1 MRVEPFELTSL
12 PQLRE
17 LVNQHLSAVVP
28 GWALTGD
35 AVAEYPKRDPG
46 GNRRGPLLPSPG
58 LERVRK
64 TDPVL
69 AAPSSVGHADRR
81 KSSSLYARLAPAG
94 VRTQDR

>member
-1 MRVEPFELTSL
+1 MRVEPFERTSL

-17 LVNQHLSAVVP
+17 LVNQHLSAVVS

-35 AVAEYPKRDPG
+35 AVAEHPKRDPG
-46 GNRRGPLLPSPG
+46 GNRRGPLPPSPG

-69 AAPSSVGHADRR
+69 AAPSSVECADRR
-81 KSSSLYARLAPAG
+81 KPPSLYARLVPAG
-94 VRTQDR
+94 ARTQDG